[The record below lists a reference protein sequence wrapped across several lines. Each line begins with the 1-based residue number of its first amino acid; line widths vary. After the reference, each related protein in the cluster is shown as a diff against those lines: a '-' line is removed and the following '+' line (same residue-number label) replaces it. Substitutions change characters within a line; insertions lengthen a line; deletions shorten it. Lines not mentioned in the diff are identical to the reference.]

1 MTHPE
6 VYGRPL
12 RHTLRGYWKLRVG
25 DYRVVFKIKGAEVHI
40 LAIVH
45 RKETYR
51 VKQTGRP
58 ILVTRRGEPIA
69 QILPPPPPERPKA
82 WLGSFRGTGR
92 ILGDILSPAALEE
105 EWEALR

>member
-1 MTHPE
+1 MD
-6 VYGRPL
+6 
-12 RHTLRGYWKLRVG
+12 RVPISK
-25 DYRVVFKIKGAEVHI
+25 FKATC
-40 LAIVH
+40 LALL
-45 RKETYR
+45 KR

-69 QILPPPPPERPKA
+69 QILPPPTPERPKA